1 MERKLKTLLAILD
14 TTGTFLSPGEQ
25 FQKGDVVALLDPAR
39 RNFLFRKE
47 FFVDHDLNGWVE
59 RLRPGVKKRFFNP
72 RPIPFDQV
80 LNEFRH
86 SFSPKGVRVRPSRED
101 VVDDRESDE
110 LNLYVHNNR
119 KSQGASREA

>member
-1 MERKLKTLLAILD
+1 VARDFLLW
-14 TTGTFLSPGEQ
+14 
-25 FQKGDVVALLDPAR
+25 
-39 RNFLFRKE
+39 KE

-59 RLRPGVKKRFFNP
+59 RLRPGVQERLLEP
-72 RPIPFDQV
+72 RPVPFDQV

-86 SFSPKGVRVRPSRED
+86 SFSRKGVRVRPFRED

-119 KSQGASREA
+119 KSQGARRNVSLSFSVISVCSVAKTFLNF